1 MRRILVVLLA
11 LFLAGCGY
19 SFHSIDPSLSSLY
32 ISKIRNKIAIS
43 SDYSATDDI
52 KKYYPNLEVY
62 LRQKIIDRFIFEGQL
77 SIVNDDSADVV
88 IDADLV
94 SYLKEPLTYNSSDEV
109 TRWRIKIGLTARIN
123 IKDKEVVKSVY
134 GEYTYDPSLIS
145 ERSAIDRA
153 MEDLAK
159 NLADIV
165 LNTW

>member
-1 MRRILVVLLA
+1 MRSSLSLLFA

-19 SFHSIDPSLSSLY
+19 SFHSIDPSLSTLY
-32 ISKIRNKIAIS
+32 VSKVKNKVTIS

-77 SIVNDDSADVV
+77 SLVNSDSADIV

-94 SYLKEPLTYNSSDEV
+94 NYLKEPLTYNSSEEI
-109 TRWRIKIGLTARIN
+109 TRWRIKIGLNVRIK
-123 IKDKEVVKSVY
+123 IKGKEIIKSIY

-145 ERSAIDRA
+145 ERLAIDKA